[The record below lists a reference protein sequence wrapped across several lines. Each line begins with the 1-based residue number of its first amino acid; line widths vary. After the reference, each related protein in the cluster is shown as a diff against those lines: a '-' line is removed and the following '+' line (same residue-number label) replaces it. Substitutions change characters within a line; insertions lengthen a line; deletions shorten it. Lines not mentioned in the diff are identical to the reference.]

1 MAVPDAQMS
10 LIIDGAPVDV
20 TDHVRRAGRIK
31 HRRGRREGAARVD
44 PSSASFTIESPGGLY
59 SNRNPRSPYF
69 GKLGRNTPSVLTVAG
84 PTYLSLPGA
93 QGDYVSTP
101 DVAALDI
108 TGDIDVR
115 LDATLDRWADA
126 SPQFEHVDLIAK
138 FSVAAAEKSWLFAI
152 RAGRLFFEWSPTG
165 ASTLDATSTEV
176 LPPAARRRAVRV
188 TLDVNNGAGGR
199 AVTFYTAP
207 TMAGPWVQFGA
218 PVVAAGTTSI
228 QAGVFPVRIGD
239 ATPLAFGRAT
249 GQCHSAEIRN
259 GINGTVV
266 ASPNFTAQP
275 PGTTSFADSAGRTW
289 TLNGRTAIT
298 DRHTRFHLA
307 VPEWPPSWHVSGH
320 NVTAA
325 LTAAGTLRRL
335 GQGRKALD
343 SPLRRRI
350 AAAGP
355 LAYWPMED
363 QGTAVSA
370 ASPIEGVTPM
380 QVTNVDWG
388 ADTDLASSAPLP
400 RLITSG
406 VRSTMR
412 GNVPAPAGTLSAYAV
427 NWMYR
432 MDTPPAPMRTFMRVM
447 TSGTVREWHLN
458 WNSATIRI
466 LALNADGG
474 TILSADYLAPPEIY
488 GRWML
493 AEFWVTQAGS
503 AIDWHM
509 GWIDVNRY
517 GWQVDGTI
525 AAATIGRP
533 TAVASPAGGY
543 GAELGGMS
551 MGHVSVWPTPQNTG
565 YYAAYGNGAL
575 DAWTREQAGQRVT
588 RLAAEEGL
596 AAPVTGMA
604 ALQQRMGPQHP
615 APLLDLLAE
624 CEATDGGVLYE
635 DRGTTALV
643 YRDRASMY
651 NQPPALT
658 VAYGELAPPL
668 APVDDDALIRND
680 VTRQRAGGSSARVVV
695 ETGPLSVLPPEDGGV
710 GIYDESLTLSMHD
723 DTQPLQ
729 IAGWAAHLGTWDEA
743 RYPAVTLYLHKHP
756 ELIEQVLALDVGD
769 LLRIT
774 DLPDFLPPG
783 PADLIV
789 QGYEEEFDVH
799 AWTITVY
806 CTPAGPWRVL
816 QLSAGERSRLATDGA
831 TLAAGVTA
839 GATSLS
845 VTSAGNRW
853 VDSATYPSAFPM
865 PIVVGG
871 EEMTVTAIT
880 GTSSPQTFTVVRST
894 NGIVKSH
901 DAGSPVQIAQTNALP
916 L

>member
-44 PSSASFTIESPGGLY
+44 PSAASWTMESPGGLY
-59 SNRNPRSPYF
+59 SNRNPRSPYY
-69 GKLGRNTPSVLTVAG
+69 GKLGRNTPAELTVGGGPRHLAVTGSAGSRATTPDAAAVDLAGSIDVRFEFQLTNVPASTGTILGGKYSVTGNQRSWLSMIGTQGELILRYSTDGAVQWQIGSTEPLPRTPSGRIAVRSTLNAANGQIIHYWAPTLAG
-84 PTYLSLPGA
+84 PWTQLGLAGITGPPTPLFNSSAPLAVGAVDTTIPGA
-93 QGDYVSTP
+93 QGRIFRFQLRSGIGGTVVS
-101 DVAALDI
+101 DVD
-108 TGDIDVR
+108 
-115 LDATLDRWADA
+115 
-126 SPQFEHVDLIAK
+126 
-138 FSVAAAEKSWLFAI
+138 
-152 RAGRLFFEWSPTG
+152 
-165 ASTLDATSTEV
+165 
-176 LPPAARRRAVRV
+176 
-188 TLDVNNGAGGR
+188 
-199 AVTFYTAP
+199 
-207 TMAGPWVQFGA
+207 FGA
-218 PVVAAGTTSI
+218 PAAGAGSFTDSTGLVWTVGP
-228 QAGVFPVRIGD
+228 QA
-239 ATPLAFGRAT
+239 
-249 GQCHSAEIRN
+249 
-259 GINGTVV
+259 
-266 ASPNFTAQP
+266 
-275 PGTTSFADSAGRTW
+275 
-289 TLNGRTAIT
+289 AIS
-298 DRHTRFHLA
+298 DRWTRFRVS
-307 VPEWPPSWHVSGH
+307 VPEWPPSWHPSGH
-320 NVTAA
+320 NVTAQ
-325 LTAAGTLRRL
+325 LTGAGTLRRL
-335 GQGRKALD
+335 GQGRKALG
-343 SPLRRRI
+343 SALRRRI
-350 AAAGP
+350 PAYGP

-363 QGTAVSA
+363 EGNATAA
-370 ASPIEGVTPM
+370 ASPIEGVAAM
-380 QVTNVDWG
+380 QVTNVDWA
-388 ADTDLASSAPLP
+388 ADSDLASSASLP

-406 VRSTMR
+406 VRCTMR
-412 GNVPAPAGTLSAYAV
+412 GNVPPPSGSLSAWAV

-432 MDTPPAPMRTFMRVM
+432 LDAAPTPMRTFMRVM

-458 WNSATIRI
+458 WNASTIRI

-474 TILSADYLAPPEIY
+474 TILSADYVAPPDLY
-488 GRWML
+488 GRWTL
-493 AEFWVTQAGS
+493 AEFWVTQAGGN
-503 AIDWHM
+503 INWHM
-509 GWIDVNRY
+509 GWIDVNRV
-517 GWQVDGTI
+517 GVSVDGTV
-525 AAATIGRP
+525 AGATIGRP

-543 GAELGGMS
+543 GTELGGMS
-551 MGHVSVWPTPQNTG
+551 IGHVSVWPTAQNLG

-575 DAWTREQAGQRVT
+575 DGWTAEQAGQRVA
-588 RLAAEEGL
+588 RLAAEEGFSL
-596 AAPVTGMA
+596 PVAGTS
-604 ALQQRMGPQHP
+604 ALQQRMGPQRP

-635 DRGTTALV
+635 DRESDALR

-651 NQPPALT
+651 NQAPTLT
-658 VAYGELAPPL
+658 VPYAHLAPPL
-668 APVDDDALIRND
+668 SPVDDDALIRND

-695 ETGPLSVLPPEDGGV
+695 ESGPLSVLPPEDGGV

-729 IAGWAAHLGTWDEA
+729 LAGWAAHLGTWDEA

-774 DLPDFLPPG
+774 DLPNFLPPG

-799 AWTITVY
+799 AWTITFY

-845 VTSAGNRW
+845 IASTGARW
-853 VDSATYPSAFPM
+853 VDSATFPSAFPM

-880 GTSSPQTFTVVRST
+880 GTSSPQAFTVTRST
-894 NGIVKSH
+894 NGIIKSH
-901 DAGSPVQIAQTNALP
+901 AAGAPVQIAQTNAIP